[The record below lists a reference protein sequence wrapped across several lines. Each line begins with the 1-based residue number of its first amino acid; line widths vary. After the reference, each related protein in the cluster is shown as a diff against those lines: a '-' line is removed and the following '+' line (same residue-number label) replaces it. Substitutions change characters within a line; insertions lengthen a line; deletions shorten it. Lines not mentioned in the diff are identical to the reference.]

1 MDIFT
6 YGMRWEM
13 KLRGTLAIHTKILN
27 VSVLL
32 DLFYGFC
39 AVCVGGEGTGV
50 HEDLDV
56 GVLIEAFF
64 RTSKVRIIC
73 FQK

>member
-13 KLRGTLAIHTKILN
+13 KLRGILVIYIKILN
-27 VSVLL
+27 VSVFL

-39 AVCVGGEGTGV
+39 VVCVGGEGIGV
-50 HEDLDV
+50 YEDLDV
-56 GVLIEAFF
+56 GVLIEVFF
-64 RTSKVRIIC
+64 RILKVRIIC
-73 FQK
+73 F